1 MKDEFVDD
9 DDVQSFGYKRFGI
22 QEGSPCSKCKSR
34 WALKT
39 AVILLYVLCFLLVIA
54 VAVLGYKVVQKVDDV
69 TEGMERYGGK
79 IISVETDLKN
89 LNDETGGKTEKTS
102 SDLQTFRSGLS
113 ALRHTLA
120 EVTQH
125 VSTNA
130 ATLQQLRS
138 SSQDVHVSQGQLRSH
153 LNAQTSVI
161 RSVNATLFSFV
172 TLTSELQY
180 NTSRLQ
186 HDVQGNVNTQRT
198 LQFMIDHINLTH
210 TRQDGVTLALQRT
223 LDAAGQSTQ
232 NVRVDAQSLIR
243 DTQLVR
249 SDADRLR
256 EKIQSLEKAEG
267 NASAQIQSSSDGLE
281 ELSTQLSTISTQI
294 MNISTLGDVNA
305 GNLFA
310 LLDQQLDFGN
320 LTSARFDQLEQ
331 RLDAMDEEVDKVTG
345 NISYSTQ
352 LLGGV
357 NRKLSEVRSCSDT
370 LGRHSD
376 LLVGLN
382 VSLVEARTDV
392 STMRSKQDDISARLD
407 TEVTSLSV
415 ITEEMKLVDS
425 KHSQLIKN
433 FTVLQGPPGPRGPR
447 GEKGSAG
454 DAGPPGSKGE
464 RGDTGEM
471 GVTGP
476 RGEKGTVGSPGFPG
490 LKGLPGPRGSS
501 GPKGP
506 RGSGGRA
513 GPPGSKGEQG
523 SPGIPGRDGQPGPPG
538 LQGPEGIRGPVGPAG
553 EPGSRG
559 QLGPMG
565 GPGPPGL
572 PGLPGKTL
580 AVPLAPPL
588 QQRQTTEDYS
598 QADSSA
604 CPPGWLGFR
613 SSCYFFYVEALSF
626 DSAQKFCSNM
636 SSSMVIIGDVEEQR
650 WLHLHTVG
658 RGYFWLGLTDRQEE
672 KVWRWLDGS
681 EPVFTNWRSGQPD
694 NWGHGHEQGED
705 CAGMIH
711 GGQWNDLYC
720 DELHSLICE
729 KTKHESV

>member
-22 QEGSPCSKCKSR
+22 QEASQCSKCKSR
-34 WALKT
+34 RPLKT
-39 AVILLYVLCFLLVIA
+39 AVILLYVLCLLLIIA

-79 IISVETDLKN
+79 IISVEADLKN
-89 LNDETGGKTEKTS
+89 LNNETGVKTEKTS

-130 ATLQQLRS
+130 AALQQLQS
-138 SSQDVHVSQGQLRSH
+138 SSRDVHVSQGQLRSQ
-153 LNAQTSVI
+153 LNAQTSVT
-161 RSVNATLFSFV
+161 RSVNTTLFSFA
-172 TLTSELQY
+172 TLTTELQQ
-180 NTSRLQ
+180 NTSHLQ
-186 HDVQGNVNTQRT
+186 HEVHENVNAQRT
-198 LQFMIDHINLTH
+198 LQFLIDRINLIH
-210 TRQDGVTLALQRT
+210 TRQDRVTLALQRT
-223 LDAAGQSTQ
+223 LETAGQSTQ
-232 NVRVDAQSLIR
+232 KVRVDAQSLIR

-249 SDADRLR
+249 SDADWLR

-281 ELSTQLSTISTQI
+281 ELNAQLTTISTQI
-294 MNISTLGDVNA
+294 LNISTLSDVNA
-305 GNLFA
+305 ANLRA

-320 LTSARFDQLEQ
+320 LTSARFDKLEQ
-331 RLDAMDEEVDKVTG
+331 RLDAVDEEVDKVTG

-357 NRKLSEVRSCSDT
+357 NRKLGELRRCSDF

-382 VSLVEARTDV
+382 VSLVEAKTDV
-392 STMRSKQDDISARLD
+392 STLRSKQDDLSARLD
-407 TEVTSLSV
+407 TEVTSLS
-415 ITEEMKLVDS
+415 IISEEMKLVDC

-447 GEKGSAG
+447 GEKGSSG
-454 DAGPPGSKGE
+454 DAGPLGSKGE
-464 RGDTGEM
+464 RGDTGET

-476 RGEKGTVGSPGFPG
+476 RGDKGADGSPGFPG
-490 LKGLPGPRGSS
+490 LRGLPGPHGSS

-513 GPPGSKGEQG
+513 GPPGTKGEQG
-523 SPGIPGRDGQPGPPG
+523 SPGLPGRDGQPGPPG
-538 LQGPEGIRGPVGPAG
+538 LQGPEGTRGPVGPVG
-553 EPGSRG
+553 EPGSMGRPG
-559 QLGPMG
+559 LMGP
-565 GPGPPGL
+565 PGPPGL
-572 PGLPGKTL
+572 PGLPGKML
-580 AVPLAPPL
+580 PVPLPPL
-588 QQRQTTEDYS
+588 QPRQTTEVYS
-598 QADSSA
+598 QADSSG

-613 SSCYFFYVEALSF
+613 YSCYFFYVEPLSF
-626 DSAQKFCSNM
+626 DNAQKFCSNM

-658 RGYFWLGLTDRQEE
+658 RGYFWVGLTDRQEE
-672 KVWRWLDGS
+672 NVWRWLDGS
-681 EPVFTNWRSGQPD
+681 VPVFTNWRSGQPD
-694 NWGHGHEQGED
+694 NWGHGHEEGED

-711 GGQWNDLYC
+711 GGLWNDFYC
-720 DELHSLICE
+720 DELHSLVCE
-729 KTKHESV
+729 TTKDESV